1 VRQQEAKREAKK
13 PARRKGAKGRT
24 GKGKCCIR
32 KKKKSGIAMPLVIF
46 SVIVIGGIA
55 AMFGLQHVAI
65 FR

>member
-1 VRQQEAKREAKK
+1 MKSRSRHGERELRAELAKANAVFVRKRNQVL
-13 PARRKGAKGRT
+13 R
-24 GKGKCCIR
+24 C
-32 KKKKSGIAMPLVIF
+32 PLGIF